1 MYGER
6 EHVGFPALSVTAST
20 AMRIVSSSSISDN
33 EVRSSWS
40 YPWIPMPCPDTWEQ
54 SIVSAVLP
62 SMKNVPFIPRTSSM
76 SVVFLSPLSEEPKR
90 GAVPAPL
97 SMDPA
102 SFRPGICMLTSLSTS
117 TV

>member
-1 MYGER
+1 
-6 EHVGFPALSVTAST
+6 
-20 AMRIVSSSSISDN
+20 
-33 EVRSSWS
+33 
-40 YPWIPMPCPDTWEQ
+40 MPCPGTWEQ
-54 SIVSAVLP
+54 SIISAVLP

-76 SVVFLSPLSEEPKR
+76 SVMFLSPLSEEPKR

-102 SFRPGICMLTSLSTS
+102 SFRPGIWMLTSLSTS